1 MRAVLAMSDGDPQG
15 GESFFSRWARR
26 KAQERQSTERP
37 GKLDQAP
44 SAGLTAPL
52 GGAAPTPALANQ
64 APSDGVPAETS
75 HAHAP
80 GVAPSPAAPPKPLTL
95 DDVAQLTRDS
105 DYSAFASPQVDP
117 QVRNAALRKLFQ
129 SEPHFNVMD
138 RLDVYI
144 DDYSQGESIPKAM
157 LQQMNQARVLGLLDD
172 ELTDQ
177 DKPLPDNGPPVAVAA
192 DTSPAHE
199 NTDLQL
205 QRDDAAG
212 PEGAEPGL
220 AGGAEYEPDQ
230 QPERPAGN

>member
-1 MRAVLAMSDGDPQG
+1 MSDDDPKG

-26 KAQERQSTERP
+26 KAQERQSAERP
-37 GKLDQAP
+37 VPDAQAP

-52 GGAAPTPALANQ
+52 AGAAQTPALADQ
-64 APSDGVPAETS
+64 APAASALSES
-75 HAHAP
+75 SAAHAP
-80 GVAPSPAAPPKPLTL
+80 GVPTSTAEAPKPLTL

-105 DYSAFASPQVDP
+105 DYSVFASSQVDP

-144 DDYSQGESIPKAM
+144 DDYSKGESIPKAM

-177 DKPLPDNGPPVAVAA
+177 DKPLPDTGPAAAVAA

-220 AGGAEYEPDQ
+220 DGGAECEPDQ
-230 QPERPAGN
+230 QPERTDGD